1 VQKNITQTISRL
13 GQELLSIWKQ
23 LGLNQ
28 RISIIFAGAAV
39 IIGLGS
45 LAYFSGRPSFA
56 LLYGGLDDTE
66 SGKVIAALTESKTP
80 YQIGRGGS
88 SILVPADKV
97 AQVRMQLATKGI
109 PRGEGVGFEIFDK
122 PNFGISDFVQRQN
135 YVRALQGE
143 LSRTISQLEGV
154 EAARV
159 LVVIPENRLLTDN
172 TRKPTASVFLRV
184 KGRQQLP
191 NSSIDAIRFLVAN
204 AVEGLSANNVVVA
217 DNLGKALSANREDNS
232 ATGQSSSQLEARREL
247 EKYLATKAE
256 GMLERV
262 LGPGQAVVRVAA
274 EINWETVSKTEEKFD
289 PETVQRSSM
298 IDDETLDTTTGENT
312 APPVGTATNSSTET
326 NKVSG
331 LTNSSKTKKKRTTTQ
346 FEISRITSTI
356 AQGVGGIKR
365 LSAAVFVASRYE
377 GTGADR
383 KLVERKPED
392 LQKLRRIV
400 QSALGILENGTPQND
415 QITLE
420 EMPFNEEAVVEM
432 SKQLEKD
439 TRMQFYWDVGRNVV
453 YALLGLGFLLA
464 FLKLVNRPAEGDLL
478 ASTQQQTSI
487 PINIPAQDASASETA
502 PTLASLNTRRRDA
515 GPGVVTV
522 EMLNQLIRE
531 NPEGVTQAVRSWLTR
546 GSNANN

>member
-1 VQKNITQTISRL
+1 MPNTFTQNLSRL
-13 GQELLSIWKQ
+13 GQQLLSIWKQ

-28 RISIIFAGAAV
+28 RISILFAGVAV
-39 IIGLGS
+39 IAALGS
-45 LAYFSGRPSFA
+45 IAYFSGRPTYA

-66 SGKVIAALTESKTP
+66 SGKVIAALAESKTP

-88 SILVPADKV
+88 SILVPSDKV

-154 EAARV
+154 DAARV
-159 LVVIPENRLLTDN
+159 LIVIPENRLLNDN
-172 TRKPTASVFLRV
+172 SRKPTASVFLRV

-191 NSSIDAIRFLVAN
+191 NSSIDAVRFLVAN

-217 DNLGKALSANREDNS
+217 DNLGKALSTNRDENS
-232 ATGQSSSQLEARREL
+232 TTGQSSSQLEARREL

-262 LGPGQAVVRVAA
+262 LGSGQAVVRVAA
-274 EINWETVSKTEEKFD
+274 EINWETLSKTEEKFD
-289 PETVQRSSM
+289 PDTVQRSST
-298 IDDETLDTTTGENT
+298 IDDETLDSTTGEP
-312 APPVGTATNSSTET
+312 AAQPVGTATNSATET
-326 NKVSG
+326 NKVAGVS
-331 LTNSSKTKKKRTTTQ
+331 NSSKTKKKRTTTQ
-346 FEISRITSTI
+346 FEVSRITSTL
-356 AQGVGGIKR
+356 AQGAGGLKR

-377 GTGADR
+377 GTGPNR
-383 KLVERKPED
+383 KIVERKPED

-400 QSALGILENGTPQND
+400 QSALGIVENSATQSD

-420 EMPFNEEAVVEM
+420 EMPFNEEVAFEM
-432 SKQLEKD
+432 NKQLDKD
-439 TRMQFYWDVGRNVV
+439 TRTQFYWELGKNIV
-453 YALLGLGFLLA
+453 YGLLGLGFLVA
-464 FLKLVNRPAEGDLL
+464 FLKLVNRPAESDPLV
-478 ASTQQQTSI
+478 AAQRQPSI
-487 PINIPAQDASASETA
+487 PVNVPAQEAPAPETA
-502 PTLASLNTRRRDA
+502 PTMASLNTRRRDA